1 MWRWNRIIGLFAQL
15 HLSEPFD
22 IYDVL
27 IPELQLLKC
36 LVPLKREALAVVQRK
51 VWKPLRHPLRCKCL
65 NDEHGFSHHFFQE
78 PVKKKGRTV
87 TTGKVK
93 EEPSSFL
100 IKPKTKKPV
109 TTKKENP
116 AEKSRCV
123 DLITDDV
130 CRLLF
135 VVFFPPWFQCFGF
148 FFLQIFMALSSLEL
162 PYVTPLENKQRK
174 SFTSK
179 ALYPLTNIPKTRPV
193 QKQRCEFSLNLHLNA
208 VNPALCFRT
217 RCVCD
222 TCALTVDGKLEDARP
237 SLLAKL
243 LSSGSVPELG
253 HSSSSE
259 GEKEFPSPEW
269 DVPLSK
275 NSIRKSRSERNAVS
289 VQYSPIRLVKF
300 CFSPVLH
307 TQKLIVFSRSPSRR

>member
-1 MWRWNRIIGLFAQL
+1 M
-15 HLSEPFD
+15 
-22 IYDVL
+22 
-27 IPELQLLKC
+27 
-36 LVPLKREALAVVQRK
+36 
-51 VWKPLRHPLRCKCL
+51 
-65 NDEHGFSHHFFQE
+65 
-78 PVKKKGRTV
+78 KKKGRTV
-87 TTGKVK
+87 TTGKIK

-109 TTKKENP
+109 TTKKENQ

-123 DLITDDV
+123 DLITDDG

-135 VVFFPPWFQCFGF
+135 VLFFVLCVCVCVLTNLYPPQFSGAAIRNTAGEQTTQE
-148 FFLQIFMALSSLEL
+148 LHIQSSLPSHQHPKDETCAETEMWVFL
-162 PYVTPLENKQRK
+162 K
-174 SFTSK
+174 SRFK
-179 ALYPLTNIPKTRPV
+179 CRHP
-193 QKQRCEFSLNLHLNA
+193 A
-208 VNPALCFRT
+208 VCFRT

-222 TCALTVDGKLEDARP
+222 TCALTVDGKLEDGRP

-275 NSIRKSRSERNAVS
+275 NSIRKSSSERNAVS
-289 VQYSPIRLVKF
+289 VQCSPIRLVKF
-300 CFSPVLH
+300 WVSPVLYM
-307 TQKLIVFSRSPSRR
+307 QKLIVFSRSPSRR